1 MNRQKA
7 ISTGLCAIVV
17 LSLLFA
23 PSAARANNGMHDR
36 PIRLVATAWV
46 GPIGAIATELFG
58 KGALTINGRAAAANQ
73 PIWAGDLLQS
83 HADISVPVVL
93 ESIGSVTLAKGTVV
107 RLGITRT
114 TNQDDRRPVELI
126 ASLVQGEIAV
136 RLYPGARARVRAGGS
151 AFESSEGAAF
161 NARFREGRSSVSVK
175 SGEVRIDE
183 EQSSQ
188 QHEYTIRP
196 VGHDSTIRVPAS
208 GTRQIQLQVMEDN
221 LPVPGVAVLFVLDI
235 SGAISGKLGVGTLS
249 NTTLSVVTNAN
260 GIAAVQF
267 VAGPSSGT
275 IPVSATIEGTRT
287 SWTGQIT
294 VTSKGISRGT
304 AWTIVALAGAG
315 AAAGIIYALTRDKD
329 DLQAQPPVLG
339 QP

>member
-7 ISTGLCAIVV
+7 ISNGLCAILV

-23 PSAARANNGMHDR
+23 PTAARANRGDDR

-46 GPIGAIATELFG
+46 GPIGAIAIELFG

-73 PIWAGDLLQS
+73 PIWAGDLIQS
-83 HADISVPVVL
+83 HADISIPIVL
-93 ESIGSVTLAKGTVV
+93 ESIGRVTLAKGTVV
-107 RLGITRT
+107 RLGTTRA
-114 TNQDDRRPVELI
+114 TNQDDGKSVELI
-126 ASLVQGEIAV
+126 ASLVRGEIAV
-136 RLYPGARARVRAGGS
+136 RLQPGATARVRAGGS
-151 AFESSEGAAF
+151 AFASSEGAVF
-161 NARFREGRSSVSVK
+161 NASFREGRSSVSVK
-175 SGEVRIDE
+175 SGEVRKDE

-196 VGHDSTIRVPAS
+196 VGHDSNIRVPAS
-208 GTRQIQLQVMEDN
+208 GTRQIQLQVIEDN
-221 LPVPGVAVLFVLDI
+221 LPVPGVAVLFVLDM

-304 AWTIVALAGAG
+304 AWTIVGLAAAG